1 MIRGKKILGALLAFT
16 LCFSMVIPAQADD
29 ISDAKK
35 KQQELEQQKNTAE
48 AEKSELS
55 SELDSI
61 VSKMEKTQSD
71 LTAKETEINDAE
83 TELVTAKANEDDQ
96 YQTMKL
102 RIKYMYE
109 NGSNEFL
116 EILMEANSIADLLN
130 KAEYINKIS
139 KCDRELLVEYED
151 TRKDVENREN
161 ALKKEYA
168 ELESLQDELA
178 GEQANVEKLLADKN
192 IQIDNLTSEI
202 SSNADKLKQ
211 LIAAAEAAEAR
222 RKEAEATAAAQAAQA
237 AAAAQASASSGT
249 SSSGGSGNTSS
260 NASATAAAQAAQAAA
275 AASSGTSSSG
285 NASAT
290 GTGSLT
296 HPVPGAAITSGF
308 GGRVAPTAG
317 ATTGHDGIDYGA
329 GYGAAVYA
337 ADSGTVITAQ
347 YNSARGNYIVINHG
361 NGMQTWY
368 QHLSSMNVTVGQ
380 TVARGQVIGNVG
392 TTGISTGPHLHF
404 EVHVGGVPVNPLN
417 YL

>member
-151 TRKDVENREN
+151 KMSRTEKMHLKKSMQSWKACRMNLRENR
-161 ALKKEYA
+161 
-168 ELESLQDELA
+168 Q
-178 GEQANVEKLLADKN
+178 
-192 IQIDNLTSEI
+192 
-202 SSNADKLKQ
+202 
-211 LIAAAEAAEAR
+211 
-222 RKEAEATAAAQAAQA
+222 
-237 AAAAQASASSGT
+237 
-249 SSSGGSGNTSS
+249 
-260 NASATAAAQAAQAAA
+260 
-275 AASSGTSSSG
+275 
-285 NASAT
+285 
-290 GTGSLT
+290 
-296 HPVPGAAITSGF
+296 
-308 GGRVAPTAG
+308 
-317 ATTGHDGIDYGA
+317 
-329 GYGAAVYA
+329 
-337 ADSGTVITAQ
+337 
-347 YNSARGNYIVINHG
+347 
-361 NGMQTWY
+361 M
-368 QHLSSMNVTVGQ
+368 
-380 TVARGQVIGNVG
+380 
-392 TTGISTGPHLHF
+392 
-404 EVHVGGVPVNPLN
+404 
-417 YL
+417 

>member
-16 LCFSMVIPAQADD
+16 LCFGMVIPAQADD

-168 ELESLQDELA
+168 ELENLQDELA

-211 LIAAAEAAEAR
+211 PI
-222 RKEAEATAAAQAAQA
+222 KEAEATAAAQAAQA

-249 SSSGGSGNTSS
+249 SSSGNTSS
-260 NASATAAAQAAQAAA
+260 
-275 AASSGTSSSG
+275 

-368 QHLSSMNVTVGQ
+368 QHLSSMSVTVGQ

>member
-1 MIRGKKILGALLAFT
+1 
-16 LCFSMVIPAQADD
+16 
-29 ISDAKK
+29 
-35 KQQELEQQKNTAE
+35 
-48 AEKSELS
+48 
-55 SELDSI
+55 
-61 VSKMEKTQSD
+61 
-71 LTAKETEINDAE
+71 
-83 TELVTAKANEDDQ
+83 
-96 YQTMKL
+96 
-102 RIKYMYE
+102 MYE

-260 NASATAAAQAAQAAA
+260 NASA
-275 AASSGTSSSG
+275 S
-285 NASAT
+285 

-296 HPVPGAAITSGF
+296 HPVPGAAITSG
-308 GGRVAPTAG
+308 RRTC
-317 ATTGHDGIDYGA
+317 
-329 GYGAAVYA
+329 
-337 ADSGTVITAQ
+337 GTDCRC
-347 YNSARGNYIVINHG
+347 NNRS
-361 NGMQTWY
+361 
-368 QHLSSMNVTVGQ
+368 
-380 TVARGQVIGNVG
+380 
-392 TTGISTGPHLHF
+392 
-404 EVHVGGVPVNPLN
+404 
-417 YL
+417 

>member
-139 KCDRELLVEYED
+139 QCDRELLVEYKD

-192 IQIDNLTSEI
+192 IQINNLTSEI

-211 LIAAAEAAEAR
+211 LIAEAEAAEAR

-237 AAAAQASASSGT
+237 AAAASSGT
-249 SSSGGSGNTSS
+249 SSSGNTSS
-260 NASATAAAQAAQAAA
+260 
-275 AASSGTSSSG
+275 

-404 EVHVGGVPVNPLN
+404 EVHVNGVPVNPLN

>member
-192 IQIDNLTSEI
+192 IQINNLTSEI
-202 SSNADKLKQ
+202 SSTADKLKQ
-211 LIAAAEAAEAR
+211 LIVEAEAAEAR

-237 AAAAQASASSGT
+237 AAAASSGT
-249 SSSGGSGNTSS
+249 SSSGNTSS
-260 NASATAAAQAAQAAA
+260 
-275 AASSGTSSSG
+275 

-296 HPVPGAAITSGF
+296 HPVPGAVITSGF

-337 ADSGTVITAQ
+337 AGSGTVITAQ

-404 EVHVGGVPVNPLN
+404 VVHVNDVPVNPLN

>member
-222 RKEAEATAAAQAAQA
+222 RKEAEATA
-237 AAAAQASASSGT
+237 GCT
-249 SSSGGSGNTSS
+249 GSGGSSGISFVRHKQFRRLRQYKQQCKCIGNRITYTS
-260 NASATAAAQAAQAAA
+260 
-275 AASSGTSSSG
+275 
-285 NASAT
+285 
-290 GTGSLT
+290 GTGS
-296 HPVPGAAITSGF
+296 S
-308 GGRVAPTAG
+308 
-317 ATTGHDGIDYGA
+317 DYQWLWRTC
-329 GYGAAVYA
+329 
-337 ADSGTVITAQ
+337 GTDCRC
-347 YNSARGNYIVINHG
+347 NNRS
-361 NGMQTWY
+361 
-368 QHLSSMNVTVGQ
+368 
-380 TVARGQVIGNVG
+380 
-392 TTGISTGPHLHF
+392 
-404 EVHVGGVPVNPLN
+404 
-417 YL
+417 

>member
-1 MIRGKKILGALLAFT
+1 
-16 LCFSMVIPAQADD
+16 
-29 ISDAKK
+29 
-35 KQQELEQQKNTAE
+35 
-48 AEKSELS
+48 
-55 SELDSI
+55 
-61 VSKMEKTQSD
+61 MEKTQSD

-192 IQIDNLTSEI
+192 IQINNLTSEI

-211 LIAAAEAAEAR
+211 LIAEAEAAEAR

-237 AAAAQASASSGT
+237 AAAAQASASAGT
-249 SSSGGSGNTSS
+249 SSSGNTSS
-260 NASATAAAQAAQAAA
+260 NASAT
-275 AASSGTSSSG
+275 GTD
-285 NASAT
+285 T
-290 GTGSLT
+290 YTFRYREQRL
-296 HPVPGAAITSGF
+296 PVALADVWHRLQVQQPVMTESIMVQDTEQQFMRLILELLLPHSTIVHVEITS
-308 GGRVAPTAG
+308 
-317 ATTGHDGIDYGA
+317 
-329 GYGAAVYA
+329 
-337 ADSGTVITAQ
+337 
-347 YNSARGNYIVINHG
+347 
-361 NGMQTWY
+361 
-368 QHLSSMNVTVGQ
+368 
-380 TVARGQVIGNVG
+380 
-392 TTGISTGPHLHF
+392 
-404 EVHVGGVPVNPLN
+404 
-417 YL
+417 

>member
-1 MIRGKKILGALLAFT
+1 MRKFKQAFLASV
-16 LCFSMVIPAQADD
+16 LASSMVVTPVFADD
-29 ISDAKK
+29 VSNL
-35 KQQELEQQKNTAE
+35 QNSKNAAQSE
-48 AEKSELS
+48 VNSLQSELQTLIEKMS
-55 SELDSI
+55 KLEDDL
-61 VSKMEKTQSD
+61 VSTGQQITQAQDD
-71 LTAKETEINDAE
+71 LTVAKEKEHQQY
-83 TELVTAKANEDDQ
+83 ED
-96 YQTMKL
+96 MKK

-168 ELESLQDELA
+168 ELENLQDELA

-192 IQIDNLTSEI
+192 IQINNLTSEI

-211 LIAAAEAAEAR
+211 LIAEAEAAEAR

-249 SSSGGSGNTSS
+249 SSSGNTSS
-260 NASATAAAQAAQAAA
+260 
-275 AASSGTSSSG
+275 

>member
-1 MIRGKKILGALLAFT
+1 MRKFKQAFLASV
-16 LCFSMVIPAQADD
+16 LASSMVVTPVFADD
-29 ISDAKK
+29 VSNL
-35 KQQELEQQKNTAE
+35 QNSKNAAQSE
-48 AEKSELS
+48 VNSLQSELQTLIEKMS
-55 SELDSI
+55 KLEDDL
-61 VSKMEKTQSD
+61 VSTGQQITQAQDD
-71 LTAKETEINDAE
+71 LTVAKEKEHQQY
-83 TELVTAKANEDDQ
+83 ED
-96 YQTMKL
+96 MKK

-260 NASATAAAQAAQAAA
+260 NASA
-275 AASSGTSSSG
+275 S
-285 NASAT
+285 

-347 YNSARGNYIVINHG
+347 YNSARGNYIVVNHG

-368 QHLSSMNVTVGQ
+368 QHLSSMSVTVGQ

>member
-192 IQIDNLTSEI
+192 IQIDNQVHREPDHLHIRYREQRLPVAL
-202 SSNADKLKQ
+202 ADVWHRLQ
-211 LIAAAEAAEAR
+211 VQQPVMTESIMVQDTEQQFMRLI
-222 RKEAEATAAAQAAQA
+222 
-237 AAAAQASASSGT
+237 
-249 SSSGGSGNTSS
+249 
-260 NASATAAAQAAQAAA
+260 
-275 AASSGTSSSG
+275 
-285 NASAT
+285 
-290 GTGSLT
+290 
-296 HPVPGAAITSGF
+296 PVPLLPHSTTVHVEITS
-308 GGRVAPTAG
+308 
-317 ATTGHDGIDYGA
+317 
-329 GYGAAVYA
+329 
-337 ADSGTVITAQ
+337 
-347 YNSARGNYIVINHG
+347 
-361 NGMQTWY
+361 
-368 QHLSSMNVTVGQ
+368 
-380 TVARGQVIGNVG
+380 
-392 TTGISTGPHLHF
+392 
-404 EVHVGGVPVNPLN
+404 
-417 YL
+417 

>member
-1 MIRGKKILGALLAFT
+1 MIRGKKILGALLAFM

-168 ELESLQDELA
+168 ELENLQDELA

-192 IQIDNLTSEI
+192 IQINNLTS
-202 SSNADKLKQ
+202 
-211 LIAAAEAAEAR
+211 
-222 RKEAEATAAAQAAQA
+222 
-237 AAAAQASASSGT
+237 
-249 SSSGGSGNTSS
+249 
-260 NASATAAAQAAQAAA
+260 
-275 AASSGTSSSG
+275 
-285 NASAT
+285 
-290 GTGSLT
+290 
-296 HPVPGAAITSGF
+296 
-308 GGRVAPTAG
+308 
-317 ATTGHDGIDYGA
+317 
-329 GYGAAVYA
+329 
-337 ADSGTVITAQ
+337 
-347 YNSARGNYIVINHG
+347 
-361 NGMQTWY
+361 
-368 QHLSSMNVTVGQ
+368 
-380 TVARGQVIGNVG
+380 
-392 TTGISTGPHLHF
+392 
-404 EVHVGGVPVNPLN
+404 
-417 YL
+417 